1 MDILIKCNKYNI
13 TSIVN
18 TKYKKK
24 YFKTYKKKYF
34 KTYKKKYFKTFEEDF
49 SVFISH

>member
-18 TKYKKK
+18 IK
-24 YFKTYKKKYF
+24 YKKKYF